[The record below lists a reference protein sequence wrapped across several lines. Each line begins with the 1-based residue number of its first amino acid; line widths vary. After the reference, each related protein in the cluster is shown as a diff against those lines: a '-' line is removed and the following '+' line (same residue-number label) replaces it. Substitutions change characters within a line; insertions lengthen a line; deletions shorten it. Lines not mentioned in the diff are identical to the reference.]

1 MPAKRI
7 KSRAM
12 IVTGQVASRAPPTRM
27 GSKLSNKTKNA
38 PIPMTK
44 SNSTIRTAARMDKR
58 RDIVLFPE

>member
-1 MPAKRI
+1 
-7 KSRAM
+7 M